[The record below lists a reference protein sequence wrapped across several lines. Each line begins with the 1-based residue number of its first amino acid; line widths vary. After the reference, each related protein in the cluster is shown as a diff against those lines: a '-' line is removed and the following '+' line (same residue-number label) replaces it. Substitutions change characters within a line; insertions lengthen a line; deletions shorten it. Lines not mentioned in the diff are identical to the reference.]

1 MLKGR
6 RLWDCVKS
14 RPRTKLL
21 EPPRLTPVTRA
32 LPFPAW
38 PGYLPPPRPPP
49 PLPPA
54 RRAGSGGQP
63 WILFEPASGPPGRW
77 GEGNGCASQP
87 WSEWALTN
95 FRGRVGRGG
104 YTARRCAAGQSS
116 RLGLSLTCRARE
128 SLTQSWRRCSVD
140 TSSPTDGTEIDQRGR
155 QALKR
160 GHGSGDPPVGGSNF
174 PARGSRLASSFK
186 LFKSGAPFL
195 FHPSHKCVLVPPSWV
210 SC

>member
-1 MLKGR
+1 M
-6 RLWDCVKS
+6 KS

-116 RLGLSLTCRARE
+116 RLGLSLTYRARE